1 MVSTIL
7 RAVVARGN
15 SYAQC
20 IVRSTQSLNSTV
32 LQSYILLAVL
42 FATDNAA
49 VMSSVMT
56 CVRTSNL
63 ERWMANDVFQYTNYV
78 LCLTKAD

>member
-1 MVSTIL
+1 MASTML
-7 RAVVARGN
+7 REAAVARGN

-20 IVRSTQSLNSTV
+20 IVRYTQSLDSTV
-32 LQSYILLAVL
+32 PQSYIRLAVV

-63 ERWMANDVFQYTNYV
+63 ERWMGNDVF
-78 LCLTKAD
+78 